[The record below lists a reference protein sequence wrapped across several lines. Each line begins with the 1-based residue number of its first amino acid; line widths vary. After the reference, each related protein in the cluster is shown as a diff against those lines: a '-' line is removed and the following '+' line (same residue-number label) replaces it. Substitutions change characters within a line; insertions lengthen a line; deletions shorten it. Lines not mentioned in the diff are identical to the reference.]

1 MTTASRTEPIRR
13 MMLGV
18 TLLELMVTV
27 AIVGILGAL
36 AYPSYTQYI
45 TRTDRAVGKSLLLQV
60 ASRQEQFFADNKRYT
75 TDLTQIGYVQN
86 GFMIDDK
93 GAYVVDADANR
104 IYRIVLTNASAT
116 GFTVNAAPQLIQA
129 TRDTSCLT
137 LTLSNKGLK
146 GQTGASTT
154 CW

>member
-1 MTTASRTEPIRR
+1 
-13 MMLGV
+13 MLGV

-27 AIVGILGAL
+27 AIVGILGAI

-60 ASRQEQFFADNKRYT
+60 ADRQEQFFADNKRYT
-75 TDLTQIGYVQN
+75 TDLTQIGYVAN
-86 GFMIDDK
+86 GFMINDQ
-93 GAYVVDADANR
+93 GAYVVDSDAR
-104 IYRIVLTNASAT
+104 RLYQITLTNASAT
-116 GFTVNAAPQLIQA
+116 GFTVNAIPQLIQA
-129 TRDTSCLT
+129 TRDTGCLT
-137 LTLSNKGLK
+137 LTLTNKGLR